1 MGIFS
6 RLTDIVNSNLT
17 ALLDKAEDPKK
28 MIRLII
34 QEMEETLIEVRS
46 SSAKV
51 IADKKTASRRL
62 IRLQDEAA
70 QWGEKAKLAISKNRE
85 DLARGALAEKQ
96 ALLDEVAISQA
107 DFDNLDEH
115 LAHLTDEI
123 DQLQLK
129 INDARAKQ
137 KTLQMRHKTVEN
149 RVKVKRQS
157 HKNAVNNAFD
167 KLDRFERRIDQLEGE
182 LESYDINSD
191 SDLSSQFE
199 DLEKDEKINSE
210 LEALKQQLQSEKEK

>member
-51 IADKKTASRRL
+51 IADKKTLARHLSRL
-62 IRLQDEAA
+62 KDEAVS
-70 QWGEKAKLAISKNRE
+70 WGEKAKLAISKNRE
-85 DLARGALAEKQ
+85 DLARGALGEKQ
-96 ALLDEVAISQA
+96 ALLSEVEINEDELVELE
-107 DFDNLDEH
+107 NHLD
-115 LAHLTDEI
+115 HLTDEVE
-123 DQLQLK
+123 QLQLK
-129 INDARAKQ
+129 INDAKAKQ
-137 KTLQMRHKTVEN
+137 KTLQMRHETVSN

-157 HKNAVNNAFD
+157 HKKAVNNAFD

-182 LESYDINSD
+182 LESYDIAAD
-191 SDLSSQFE
+191 QDLVSQFE
-199 DLEKDEKINSE
+199 DLAKDDKINDE
-210 LEALKQQLQSEKEK
+210 LEALKQQLKSEKS

>member
-46 SSAKV
+46 SSAKG
-51 IADKKTASRRL
+51 IADKKTLARRL
-62 IRLQDEAA
+62 TRLQDEAIS
-70 QWGEKAKLAISKNRE
+70 WGEKAKLAISKNRE
-85 DLARGALAEKQ
+85 DLARGALGEKQ
-96 ALLDEVAISQA
+96 ALLDEIETNEEQLTGLE
-107 DFDNLDEH
+107 DQLD
-115 LAHLTDEI
+115 HLTDEV

-129 INDARAKQ
+129 INDAKAKQ
-137 KTLQMRHKTVEN
+137 KALQMRHKTVEN

-167 KLDRFERRIDQLEGE
+167 KLDRFEQRIDQLEGE
-182 LESYDINSD
+182 LESYDIAAD
-191 SDLSSQFE
+191 KDLASQFE
-199 DLEKDEKINSE
+199 DLEKDDKINDE
-210 LEALKQQLQSEKEK
+210 LEALKQQLKSEQS

>member
-51 IADKKTASRRL
+51 IADKKALTRRL
-62 IRLQDEAA
+62 INLKDEAA
-70 QWGEKAKLAISKNRE
+70 SWGEKAKLAISKNRE
-85 DLARGALAEKQ
+85 DLARGALGEKQ
-96 ALLDEVAISQA
+96 ALLDEVETNEDQLVG
-107 DFDNLDEH
+107 LDDQ
-115 LAHLTDEI
+115 LDHLTDEVE
-123 DQLQLK
+123 QLQLK
-129 INDARAKQ
+129 INDAKAKQ
-137 KTLQMRHKTVEN
+137 RTLQMRHKTVEN

-157 HKNAVNNAFD
+157 HKNAVNSAFD

-182 LESYDINSD
+182 LESYDIAAD
-191 SDLSSQFE
+191 KDLSSQFE
-199 DLEKDEKINSE
+199 DLEKDDKINDE
-210 LEALKQQLQSEKEK
+210 LEALKQQLKSEKS